1 MLNVSQTLRQFWF
14 SVSVFVPATF
24 LASSEG
30 DGGGKDALCQKHLR
44 DVERLLWFYLVL
56 LNKNFQFFTF
66 VFFFLYHMNLTS
78 LVDLTALFESCVQ
91 WWGLRSYLW
100 PWWVQVQSPWIRW
113 ASVWAGCWTTG
124 SSAGPGEE
132 NNPYWAAGR
141 KEADVFIYSNV
152 FFILLLPSW

>member
-66 VFFFLYHMNLTS
+66 VFFISHELDVTCWSDCTVWKLCSVMRFAVLPVAMMSPGAES
-78 LVDLTALFESCVQ
+78 LDKMGIRLSWMLNNWLQ
-91 WWGLRSYLW
+91 
-100 PWWVQVQSPWIRW
+100 RW
-113 ASVWAGCWTTG
+113 ARWREQPLLSC
-124 SSAGPGEE
+124 
-132 NNPYWAAGR
+132 R
-141 KEADVFIYSNV
+141 KKRSRCFH
-152 FFILLLPSW
+152 LQ